1 MLFSRVFKQSEFFD
15 AAFFRKKGKS
25 DRRVTATLPH
35 FPPAVDELPTP
46 TPPLLAFHDE
56 QRGLSL
62 YHGNCLDVL
71 GRFAANCSDGLFDMV
86 FADPPYFLSNGGS
99 TCQNGERVAVT
110 KGAWDESR
118 GLICDLKF
126 TLAWL
131 RECKRVLKPNGTLW
145 VTGTH
150 HSIFVVG
157 YALRKLGYKIL
168 NDIAW
173 EKPNPPP
180 NLSCRCFTH
189 STETLI
195 WAARSDDTEHVF
207 NYDLM
212 RGINSGRQMQ
222 TVWTLGAPAAEEK
235 AFGQH
240 PAQKPVALVTRCLL
254 AATREGSLVLDPF
267 LGSGTTAIACL
278 RTGRH
283 FVGMDSCSSY
293 VKLAVSRT
301 RAELERGQD
310 LFIPR

>member
-1 MLFSRVFKQSEFFD
+1 MS
-15 AAFFRKKGKS
+15 
-25 DRRVTATLPH
+25 H
-35 FPPAVDELPTP
+35 
-46 TPPLLAFHDE
+46 
-56 QRGLSL
+56 
-62 YHGNCLDVL
+62 
-71 GRFAANCSDGLFDMV
+71 
-86 FADPPYFLSNGGS
+86 
-99 TCQNGERVAVT
+99 
-110 KGAWDESR
+110 
-118 GLICDLKF
+118 I
-126 TLAWL
+126 
-131 RECKRVLKPNGTLW
+131 NGTLW

-235 AFGQH
+235 ASGQH

-283 FVGMDSCSSY
+283 FVGMDFCSSY
-293 VKLAVSRT
+293 VKSAVSRT
-301 RAELERGQD
+301 RAELERGKD